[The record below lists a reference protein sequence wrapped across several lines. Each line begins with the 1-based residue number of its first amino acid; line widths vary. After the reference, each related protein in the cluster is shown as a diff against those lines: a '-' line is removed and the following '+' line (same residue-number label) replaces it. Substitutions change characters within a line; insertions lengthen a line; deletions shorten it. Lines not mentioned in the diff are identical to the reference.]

1 MKENRGITMVT
12 LVITIV
18 VLLIIAGISIGTG
31 NKVIKSSE
39 LENIKT
45 NMLLIKIKGK
55 EYVENAN
62 FNIGTAF
69 DKITD
74 ETEKANRISKAKAEL
89 KGTEITDVSEID
101 ENIGITETQFQK
113 DIADLIFYYNLT
125 TEDLIDM
132 GISNVKSDEKNG
144 WYIIKYNIKDV
155 EVEVYNTAG
164 FENEEGKYYS
174 LNELQNLEIDF

>member
-1 MKENRGITMVT
+1 MKENKGITMVV

-18 VLLIIAGISIGTG
+18 VLLILVGISIGTG

-45 NMLLIKIKGK
+45 NMLLIKVKGK

-69 DKITD
+69 DNITD
-74 ETEKANRISKAKAEL
+74 ETEKTNRINKAKAEL
-89 KGTEITDVSEID
+89 KGTEITNINEFNGDV
-101 ENIGITETQFQK
+101 GITETQFQK
-113 DIADLIFYYNLT
+113 DTTELVFYYNLT
-125 TEDLIDM
+125 TQHLIDM
-132 GISNVKSDEKNG
+132 GLSNVESDEKNG
-144 WYIIKYNIKDV
+144 WYIIRYDIKNV

-164 FENEEGKYYS
+164 FENEEDKYYS